1 MLNKLNKLE
10 GKGAWSISEYTNDHK
25 SSVLPETKH
34 FRCTLLVKTK
44 KEAIERLIKAIG
56 DR

>member
-1 MLNKLNKLE
+1 MKYDKLE
-10 GKGAWSISEYTNDHK
+10 GKGAWSISEYTNDYK

-34 FRCTLLVKTK
+34 FRCTFLVKTK
-44 KEAIERLIKAIG
+44 EEAIERLIKAIG

>member
-1 MLNKLNKLE
+1 MKYDKLE
-10 GKGAWSISEYTNDHK
+10 GKGAWSISEYTNEYK

-34 FRCTLLVKTK
+34 FRCTFLVKTK
-44 KEAIERLIKAIG
+44 EEAIERLIKAIG